1 MLFTRRLRL
10 FRKNKPFEKKLYLFH
25 YWRYT
30 YKMNS
35 FRLEKCIPEI
45 WRTLWDNECHWMH
58 CLWSFASIVFIENA
72 FFNIKL
78 KATLKIS
85 RYFREK
91 LTPTRPF
98 AWKCERNIKLSYQ
111 FTLRILLCKVIFVWL
126 LTFLGYWKIVLRRSY

>member
-85 RYFREK
+85 RYFRENK
-91 LTPTRPF
+91 SEVHGCNVTKINSNTTLCLEM
-98 AWKCERNIKLSYQ
+98 WKKYKAVISVYIENT
-111 FTLRILLCKVIFVWL
+111 FT
-126 LTFLGYWKIVLRRSY
+126 